1 MGNAEQALRDAD
13 RFLSRHPDD
22 PQALQTRAQILQ
34 ALGRYEEGI
43 ADLERALAKG
53 QQERRA
59 GPR

>member
-13 RFLSRHPDD
+13 RFLARHPDE

-43 ADLERALAKG
+43 ADLERALAK
-53 QQERRA
+53 QPERGA
-59 GPR
+59 VPR